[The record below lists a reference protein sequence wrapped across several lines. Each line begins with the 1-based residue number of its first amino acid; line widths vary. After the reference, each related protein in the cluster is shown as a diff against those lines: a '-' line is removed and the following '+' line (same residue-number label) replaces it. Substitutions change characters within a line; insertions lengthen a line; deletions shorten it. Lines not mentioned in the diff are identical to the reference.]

1 VTDARVA
8 GFDPA
13 RLARLDKHF
22 ARYVDDGR
30 LPGWQLALTHRGE
43 TVHESTYGWRD
54 REAGLPVEP
63 DTIWRIASM
72 TKPIT
77 SVAAM
82 TLWEEGVFELTDPIS
97 NWLPEFADVRVY
109 LKGSDHTMVTVP
121 ATEPIR
127 VWHLLT
133 HTSGLT
139 AGFMRTSIVDQL
151 YRDAGYEFGAPAGHD
166 LAACVNDWAG
176 LPLLFQP
183 GSAWAYS
190 VSTDVLGRL
199 VEIWTGQTL
208 DLAFA
213 NRVFEPLGMTDTG
226 FFVEP
231 AKYDRLA
238 ALYHA
243 EADGQAARSPAN
255 EYVIDTLPPILSGG
269 GGLVSTAGDYVRFTR
284 MLVGGGELEGTR
296 LLSPRTVRMMAS
308 NHLGTDLAAMSTGGF
323 AETSFDGVGFGLG
336 FAVLDDPARSHSPAT
351 RGEFYWGGI
360 FSTGFWVDPAEDIT
374 CVFMTQLMPSSFHP
388 IRSQLRQLVYSAT
401 V

>member
-1 VTDARVA
+1 MTTVT

-43 TVHESTYGWRD
+43 TAHESTYGWRD
-54 REAGLPVEP
+54 REAGTPVEP

-109 LKGSDHTMVTVP
+109 VKGNDHTMVTVP

-166 LAACVNDWAG
+166 LAACVNDWAK

-208 DLAFA
+208 DVAFA
-213 NRVFEPLGMTDTG
+213 NRVFEPLGMPDTG

-231 AKYDRLA
+231 SDYDRLA
-238 ALYHA
+238 ALYYA
-243 EADGQAARSPAN
+243 EADGQAERSPAN
-255 EYVIDTLPPILSGG
+255 EFVIDKLPPILSGG
-269 GGLVSTAGDYVRFTR
+269 GGLVSTAGDYLRFTR
-284 MLVGGGELEGTR
+284 MLVGEGELEGTR
-296 LLSPRTVRMMAS
+296 LLSPRTVRLMAS

-336 FAVLDDPARSHSPAT
+336 FAVLDDPVKSHSAAS

-374 CVFMTQLMPSSFHP
+374 CLFMTQLMPSSFHP